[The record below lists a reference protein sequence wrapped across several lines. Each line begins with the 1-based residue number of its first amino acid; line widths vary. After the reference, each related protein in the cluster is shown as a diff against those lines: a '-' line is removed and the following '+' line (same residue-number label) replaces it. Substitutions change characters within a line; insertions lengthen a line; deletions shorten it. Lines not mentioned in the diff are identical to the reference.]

1 MCYHFFM
8 QRQKVFMFVM
18 ALVLA
23 SPALAQQQAC
33 RAPLKPML
41 RAEMYFGRDIQGEQ
55 IVSDREWARFLA
67 HELTPRF
74 PHGLTVA
81 DGWGEWRNGGT
92 GALVREPSK
101 VVVIVAAEADDLRA
115 RIDTVA
121 DAYKEKFKQESVGI
135 VLQPV
140 CATF

>member
-1 MCYHFFM
+1 M
-8 QRQKVFMFVM
+8 QRLKVFMFVM
-18 ALVLA
+18 ALALA

-41 RAEMYFGRDIQGEQ
+41 RAELYFGRDIHGEQ
-55 IVSDREWARFLA
+55 IVSDQEWARFLA

-115 RIDTVA
+115 RIDAVA
-121 DAYKEKFKQESVGI
+121 DAYKKQFKQESVGV